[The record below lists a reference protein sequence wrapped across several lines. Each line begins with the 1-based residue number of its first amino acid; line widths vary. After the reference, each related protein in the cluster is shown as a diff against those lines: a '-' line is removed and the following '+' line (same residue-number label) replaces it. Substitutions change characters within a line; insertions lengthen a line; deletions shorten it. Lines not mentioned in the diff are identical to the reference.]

1 MRHSLG
7 WYRHRVEQLER
18 QLRDEAASKSEL
30 YRELHQLHDVAALKR
45 DFEKRLAEQQVRF
58 DAELSKTHAEAG
70 YVNALDVLH
79 ALADQKLVP
88 HRIPPELLTAA
99 LNDPDITPAEREAV
113 TGELKQRTF
122 TTAFLGP
129 LQNAHTAARIEALI
143 AVFSQRRST

>member
-18 QLRDEAASKSEL
+18 QLRDEGAHKAEL
-30 YRELHQLHDVAALKR
+30 YRELHQLHDVATLKR

-58 DAELSKTHAEAG
+58 DAELMKSHAEAG

-99 LNDPDITPAEREAV
+99 LNDPDITPEEREKV
-113 TGELKQRTF
+113 EQLTTF
-122 TTAFLGP
+122 GKALEFIK
-129 LQNAHTAARIEALI
+129 AR
-143 AVFSQRRST
+143 VG